1 MQDTNLRQRDHTST
15 PFHPA
20 PPGACD
26 CHAHIF
32 GPVAEYPYAE
42 GRSYTPPDARRDE
55 YLAMLKTLGI
65 ERAVIVQPSVLGFD
79 NRCTTDAVGAFG
91 THRARSIVMIPPD
104 IPEVELQTLHN
115 GGARGVRFI
124 TTSHGGASLD
134 QLQEV
139 AARVA
144 PFGWHIQMYVPA
156 QTWAD
161 LAPVIAGLPVPVV
174 MDHMAG
180 ITADQVG
187 DDQAESAGPAAVF
200 RLLESGRCWVK
211 LSGYRSSVAGYPYA
225 DVDFLAR
232 RLAGLVPERC
242 VWGTDWPH
250 PNMNN
255 HMPDDGE
262 LLDLLAA
269 WVPDEERRHRILVD
283 NPAQLY
289 GFDRVGEA

>member
-1 MQDTNLRQRDHTST
+1 MEATYLRQRERTGA
-15 PFHPA
+15 PVFPA

-32 GPVAEYPYAE
+32 GPVADYPYAE
-42 GRSYTPPDARRDE
+42 GRSYTPPDASREE
-55 YLAMLKTLGI
+55 YLAMLATLGI

-79 NRCTTDAVGAFG
+79 NRCTTDAVAAFG
-91 THRARSIVMIPPD
+91 THRARSIVMVPPD
-104 IPEVELQTLHN
+104 ILEAELQALHD

-134 QLQEV
+134 QLQEI
-139 AARVA
+139 AARIA
-144 PFGWHIQMYVPA
+144 PLGWHVQMYVPA

-161 LAPVIAGLPVPVV
+161 LASVVQALPVAVV

-180 ITADQVG
+180 IHADTPEG
-187 DDQAESAGPAAVF
+187 DEGLAAVL
-200 RLLESGRCWVK
+200 RLLERGRFWVK
-211 LSGYRSSVAGYPYA
+211 LSGYRSSVAGHPYA
-225 DVDFLAR
+225 DVAPLAR
-232 RLAGLVPERC
+232 RLAALAPERC

-250 PNMNN
+250 PNMHA

-269 WVPDEERRHRILVD
+269 WVPDEGRRHRILVD
-283 NPAQLY
+283 NPARLY
-289 GFDRVGEA
+289 GFGPIGGR